1 MKQPYFLTIYHG
13 SKSVSFVFF
22 FTLLPA
28 TAVRKGMDRCRCQSA
43 LAYRSAANANI
54 ANHSDTRE
62 WVIKIH
68 TPVEWE
74 RREIGLSLGLPKKTK
89 EKGEFYIQGEND
101 GETQGENGTSNN
113 QCSSSSSVK
122 KTLAAMFRVF
132 GIAMHTHLQVGALSL
147 SPSTLTPSLS
157 EEALVR

>member
-1 MKQPYFLTIYHG
+1 M
-13 SKSVSFVFF
+13 
-22 FTLLPA
+22 
-28 TAVRKGMDRCRCQSA
+28 
-43 LAYRSAANANI
+43 
-54 ANHSDTRE
+54 
-62 WVIKIH
+62 
-68 TPVEWE
+68 
-74 RREIGLSLGLPKKTK
+74 SLGLPKKKKTK